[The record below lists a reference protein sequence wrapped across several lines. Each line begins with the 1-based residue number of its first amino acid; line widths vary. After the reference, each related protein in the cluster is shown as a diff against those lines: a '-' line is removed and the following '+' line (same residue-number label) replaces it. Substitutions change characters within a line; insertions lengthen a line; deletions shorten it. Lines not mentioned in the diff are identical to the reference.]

1 MYVCT
6 LGTFKSLP
14 RSQSSPFPLPPF
26 SKGKA
31 LETRLFESKM
41 AAPLPTLRSL
51 TETENS
57 RPLFQRFQPL
67 IYDCTSPLSYF

>member
-1 MYVCT
+1 MYVH
-6 LGTFKSLP
+6 LVHLNP
-14 RSQSSPFPLPPF
+14 YLVLRAHPSPSPPF
-26 SKGKA
+26 SKEKA
-31 LETRLFESKM
+31 LETRLFESKT

-51 TETENS
+51 TETQNS

>member
-14 RSQSSPFPLPPF
+14 SFQSSPFPPPPPPF
-26 SKGKA
+26 SKEKA
-31 LETRLFESKM
+31 LETRLFESKT
-41 AAPLPTLRSL
+41 AASLPTLRSL
-51 TETENS
+51 TET
-57 RPLFQRFQPL
+57 RFQPL